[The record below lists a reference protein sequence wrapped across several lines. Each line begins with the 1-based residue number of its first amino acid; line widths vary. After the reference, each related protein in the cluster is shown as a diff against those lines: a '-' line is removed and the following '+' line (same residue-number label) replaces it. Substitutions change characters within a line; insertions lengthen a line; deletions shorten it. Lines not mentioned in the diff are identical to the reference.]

1 MGLVYDAADS
11 ANLKTALTG
20 NLTTAVS
27 VLDATESAA
36 RRLTGALSS
45 GELSGR
51 GYSAA
56 QLVLSRD
63 IAPQIAAARDEIAV
77 IEKDLEKFTHEDSKV
92 NRFGILK
99 EDELKRQLATTKAQ
113 RDLTKSLKETNE
125 VVAAAAD
132 AALPGAGEALR
143 AVGPQLEL
151 VLTQLEKDLRNL
163 QDRLDALHGFNIGTR
178 GLFSAT
184 VSKGKGVAMFA
195 PSRIKPD
202 LKKDAQY
209 LTELLKGM
217 TPEQRSAYLDSPE
230 FRQWAS
236 THWEGAKIAMDAAA
250 DSGLIETKSDTYA
263 HFLTAY
269 WNHKA
274 LVKAGID
281 PKKWDISRG
290 TEANWEIIKKV
301 YDYYGRLY
309 LKNPDLQWAG
319 MANMIGPSFAG
330 GFRDLATLRSILNSG
345 IQPPFMPDG
354 VWAFLK
360 QFGDGELRYFETT
373 LLGMQKEIFLDQA
386 RQHEAFLAGGM
397 KEIERL
403 RASGAIDRKTANAW
417 GQIAS
422 GDPAEIAKG
431 NAVLLEREQREIID
445 DNYDAMR
452 NRPITGEAMAQMI
465 TLIGA
470 ASIPGAKTFPEVFSE
485 GNIADKDDRWA
496 LIEHDTLLVYQDLVT
511 NHPDKVRK
519 IVGSDFTQRTE
530 DMRIHNRVPEIIDR
544 LWQGYTGK
552 EKP

>member
-11 ANLKTALTG
+11 DKLKTALTR
-20 NLTTAVS
+20 NLTTALS
-27 VLDATESAA
+27 VLEVTESAA
-36 RRLTGALSS
+36 GRLTCALSG

-77 IEKDLEKFTHEDSKV
+77 IGKDLEKFTHEDGKV
-92 NRFGILK
+92 NRFGVLK
-99 EDELKRQLATTKAQ
+99 EDELIIQLAATKAQ
-113 RDLTKSLKETNE
+113 RDLTERLMETTE
-125 VVAAAAD
+125 VVVAAAD

-151 VLTQLEKDLRNL
+151 VLTQLENDLRDL
-163 QDRLDALHGFNIGTR
+163 QDRLDALHGFNMGTR
-178 GLFSAT
+178 GLFSKT
-184 VSKGKGVAMFA
+184 VSKGKGVAMFT

-202 LKKDAQY
+202 PKKDAQY

-230 FRQWAS
+230 FRDWAS
-236 THWEGAKIAMDAAA
+236 KHWEGAKIAMDAAA
-250 DSGLIETKSDTYA
+250 DSGLIATESDAYA
-263 HFLTAY
+263 HFLTGY
-269 WNHKA
+269 WNYKA

-281 PKKWDISRG
+281 PTKWDISRG

-309 LKNPDLQWAG
+309 LKNPDLQWE
-319 MANMIGPSFAG
+319 I
-330 GFRDLATLRSILNSG
+330 RDTT
-345 IQPPFMPDG
+345 PFIPND

-360 QFGDGELRYFETT
+360 QFGDGELGFFETT

-403 RASGAIDRKTANAW
+403 YASGAIDSETVDAW
-417 GQIAS
+417 RQIAS
-422 GDPAEIAKG
+422 GDPAEIAEG
-431 NAVLLEREQREIID
+431 NAFLLKREQKDIID

-452 NRPITGEAMAQMI
+452 NHPITGEAMTQMI
-465 TLIGA
+465 TIIGA
-470 ASIPGAKTFPEVFSE
+470 AAIPGAKTFPEVFSE

-496 LIEHDTLLVYQDLVT
+496 LIEHDTLPVYQDLVA
-511 NHPDKVRK
+511 NHPEKVRE
-519 IVGSDFTQRTE
+519 IMGSDFTKRT
-530 DMRIHNRVPEIIDR
+530 DHMRIQNRVPEILDR
-544 LWQGYTGK
+544 LRQGYTGK
-552 EKP
+552 KKP

>member
-11 ANLKTALTG
+11 EKLKTALSG
-20 NLTTAVS
+20 NLTTALS
-27 VLDATESAA
+27 VLEATESAA
-36 RRLTGALSS
+36 GRLTGALSG

-77 IEKDLEKFTHEDSKV
+77 IGKDLEKFTHEDGKV
-92 NRFGILK
+92 NRFGVLK
-99 EDELKRQLATTKAQ
+99 EDELKIQLAATKAQ
-113 RDLTKSLKETNE
+113 RDLTERLMETTE

-151 VLTQLEKDLRNL
+151 VLTQLENDIRDL
-163 QDRLDALHGFNIGTR
+163 QHRLDALHGFNMGTR
-178 GLFSAT
+178 GLFGKT
-184 VSKGKGVAMFA
+184 VSKGKGVAMFT

-202 LKKDAQY
+202 PKKDARY

-217 TPEQRSAYLDSPE
+217 TPEQRLAYLDSPE
-230 FRQWAS
+230 FRDWAS
-236 THWEGAKIAMDAAA
+236 KHWEGAKIAMDAAA
-250 DSGLIETKSDTYA
+250 DSGLIPTDSDAYA
-263 HFLTAY
+263 HFLTGY

-281 PKKWDISRG
+281 PTKWDISRG

-309 LKNPDLQWAG
+309 LKNPDLHWAG

-330 GFRDLATLRSILNSG
+330 GFRDLGMLRSILKSG
-345 IQPPFMPDG
+345 IQPPFIPNEL
-354 VWAFLK
+354 WASLK
-360 QFGDGELRYFETT
+360 QFGDGELGFFETT

-386 RQHEAFLAGGM
+386 RQHEAFLTGGM

-403 RASGAIDRKTANAW
+403 RASGAIDRKTAIAW
-417 GQIAS
+417 RQIAS
-422 GDPAEIAKG
+422 GDPAQIAEG
-431 NAVLLEREQREIID
+431 NAFLLKREQKDIID

-452 NRPITGEAMAQMI
+452 NHPITGEAMTQMI

-496 LIEHDTLLVYQDLVT
+496 LIEKDTLPVYQDLVT
-511 NHPDKVRK
+511 NHPDKARE
-519 IVGSDFTQRTE
+519 IIGSDFTQRTE
-530 DMRIHNRVPEIIDR
+530 DMRIQNRLLEILDR
-544 LWQGYTGK
+544 VRQGFTGK